1 MGRKAPSA
9 APLLITLDPKTAR
22 PIFQQVF
29 DGIRD
34 AILTGRLKRGQQVP
48 STRLLAGELG
58 IARSTVVLA
67 YEHLVAEGYLGAT
80 TGAGSFVLYGLPDLP
95 PRRPSSRPQTKPARS
110 GARPVARRVA
120 PYCNASLGAPQV
132 TRSPVA
138 FRIGEPAIDAFPA
151 RTWTKLYRERWL
163 GNDLAF
169 LRYGDPNGYRPLRE
183 AIVRYLAA
191 ARGVRADVDQVVLVR
206 GTQQGVDL
214 VGRVVLDPGD
224 PVWVEDPGYLA
235 VRGALAGAG
244 ARVVPV
250 PVDHDGIDVD
260 AGRRLAPNARLAY
273 VAPSH
278 QFPLGVT
285 LSLERRLKLLD
296 WASTAGA
303 WIVEDD
309 FDSEFR
315 YVGRPLMALQGLD
328 ADERVIYIGTFSK
341 TLFPALRLG
350 YVVVP
355 KDLVPAFVRV
365 RMLTDY
371 LSPTIEQAVVADF
384 INEGHFARHIRRM
397 RSLYRARQDALVLAA
412 REQLGDLA
420 SVSASP
426 TGMHLVAWLRAGIDD
441 RHVAR
446 VAYEAGLEAAPL
458 SLYCMNTSHPPALVL
473 GYAAVGE
480 DAIADAVRRLRDVL
494 ERCQP
499 AEELRAAAH
508 S

>member
-9 APLLITLDPKTAR
+9 APLLITLDLDVGR
-22 PIFQQVF
+22 PIFQQIF

-80 TGAGSFVLYGLPDLP
+80 TGAGSFVLYGPPDFP
-95 PRRPSSRPQTKPARS
+95 PRRPASRAHVHPMRS
-110 GARPVARRVA
+110 GPRTLARRVA
-120 PYCNASLGAPQV
+120 PYCSASLGAPQV
-132 TRSPVA
+132 TRSPVP
-138 FRIGEPAIDAFPA
+138 FRIGEPALDAFPA

-163 GNDLAF
+163 GNNLAF
-169 LRYGDPNGYRPLRE
+169 LRYGDPTGYRPLRE

-191 ARGVRADVDQVVLVR
+191 ARGVKADVDQVVLVR
-206 GTQQGVDL
+206 GTQQGIDL
-214 VGRVVLDPGD
+214 VGRVLLDPGD
-224 PVWVEDPGYLA
+224 AAWVEDPGYLA

-250 PVDHDGIDVD
+250 PIDHNGIDVG
-260 AGRRLAPNARLAY
+260 AGIHAAPNARLAY

-285 LSLERRLKLLD
+285 MSLDRRLALLE
-296 WASTAGA
+296 WASSSGA

-328 ADERVIYIGTFSK
+328 ADDRVIYVGTFSK

-350 YVVVP
+350 YLVVP
-355 KDLVPAFVRV
+355 KDLVAAFVRV
-365 RMLTDY
+365 RTLTDY
-371 LSPTIEQAVVADF
+371 LAPTIEQAVVTDF
-384 INEGHFARHIRRM
+384 INDGHFARHIRRM
-397 RSLYRARQDALVLAA
+397 RSLYRARQDALVSVA
-412 REQLGDLA
+412 REQLADFA
-420 SVSASP
+420 VVSPSP
-426 TGMHLVAWLRAGIDD
+426 TGMHLLAWLRSDLDDRRVSRLAHEAGI
-441 RHVAR
+441 
-446 VAYEAGLEAAPL
+446 EAPPL
-458 SLYCMNTSHPPALVL
+458 SLYCVNAPQPPALLL
-473 GYAAVGE
+473 GYAAVNE
-480 DAIADAVRRLRDVL
+480 EAITDAIRRLRDALV
-494 ERCQP
+494 ENR
-499 AEELRAAAH
+499 E
-508 S
+508 

>member
-1 MGRKAPSA
+1 VGRKAPSA
-9 APLLITLDPKTAR
+9 APLLITLDQQARR

-80 TGAGSFVLYGLPDLP
+80 TGAGSFVLHGLPDLP
-95 PRRPSSRPQTKPARS
+95 PRRPASDTTRPTRTAPRA
-110 GARPVARRVA
+110 VARRIA
-120 PYCNASLGAPQV
+120 PYCGANLGAPQV
-132 TRSPVA
+132 SRSPVA

-163 GNDLAF
+163 GNDHAF

-191 ARGVRADVDQVVLVR
+191 ARGVKADVEQVLLVR
-206 GTQQGVDL
+206 GTQQAIDL
-214 VGRVVLDPGD
+214 VSRVLLDPGD
-224 PVWVEDPGYLA
+224 EAWVEDPGYLA
-235 VRGALAGAG
+235 VRSALAGAG
-244 ARVVPV
+244 ARIVPV
-250 PVDHDGIDVD
+250 PVGRDGIDVD
-260 AGRRLAPNARLAY
+260 AGKQVAPNARLAY

-285 LSLERRLKLLD
+285 MSLSRRLELLD
-296 WASTAGA
+296 WASAAGA
-303 WIVEDD
+303 WVVEDD

-328 ADERVIYIGTFSK
+328 ADDRVIYIGTFSK

-350 YVVVP
+350 YLVVP
-355 KDLVPAFVRV
+355 KDLVSAFGRV
-365 RMLTDY
+365 RTLTDY

-397 RSLYRARQDALVLAA
+397 RSLYRARQDALVAAA
-412 REQLGDLA
+412 REHLA
-420 SVSASP
+420 DFAVVSASP
-426 TGMHLVAWLRAGIDD
+426 TGMHLIAWLRSDLDD
-441 RHVAR
+441 RR
-446 VAYEAGLEAAPL
+446 VGQLAYEAGIEAAPL
-458 SLYCMNTSHPPALVL
+458 SLYCANASHPPALVL
-473 GYAAVGE
+473 GYAAVSE
-480 DAIADAVRRLRDVL
+480 EAMTEAVRGLRDVL
-494 ERCQP
+494 IVAQ
-499 AEELRAAAH
+499 
-508 S
+508 